1 MQRYESSWRKGGM
14 LEMKKGWMKRAGWR
28 AFVLSACA
36 FGGWSA
42 QAFAARIDPQELEQ
56 LRGTV
61 GMLLEDVEEFYHVT
75 LLIESFMVFMLL
87 ALIVVGLVGYIKLR
101 KEVREL
107 RRRVCGEDDFAAEP
121 PEDIDS
127 PFEPMPEP
135 ESMPEPEPEPEPE
148 PMPEPERE
156 PESPPIVRFMEA
168 YSEANDIED
177 PTLQKARF
185 ASLLAEFSSKRFT
198 CTNPEDRKTNP
209 NAPPTFETRDEGDFW
224 AVEKG
229 DGSDDYY
236 VIPDPTLPYSEE
248 RHRFCGMKEAFASN
262 YQEGKTYTHME
273 VEAPARF
280 SLMGSLW
287 APQRPGKIMLS
298 REQDA

>member
-28 AFVLSACA
+28 AFALSACA
-36 FGGWSA
+36 FGGWST

-61 GMLLEDVEEFYHVT
+61 GMLFEDVEEFYHVT

-135 ESMPEPEPEPEPE
+135 ESMPEPEPEP
-148 PMPEPERE
+148 
-156 PESPPIVRFMEA
+156 
-168 YSEANDIED
+168 DD
-177 PTLQKARF
+177 D
-185 ASLLAEFSSKRFT
+185 AELG
-198 CTNPEDRKTNP
+198 
-209 NAPPTFETRDEGDFW
+209 DEGEINPQS
-224 AVEKG
+224 AA
-229 DGSDDYY
+229 
-236 VIPDPTLPYSEE
+236 PTSP
-248 RHRFCGMKEAFASN
+248 RIKPMASPE
-262 YQEGKTYTHME
+262 Q
-273 VEAPARF
+273 P
-280 SLMGSLW
+280 SLF
-287 APQRPGKIMLS
+287 
-298 REQDA
+298 QDET

>member
-1 MQRYESSWRKGGM
+1 MQRYESFWRRGGM
-14 LEMKKGWMKRAGWR
+14 LEMKRGWMKRAGQR
-28 AFVLSACA
+28 AFALGACA
-36 FGGWSA
+36 FGGWST

-135 ESMPEPEPEPEPE
+135 ESMPEPEPLYGSVQRG
-148 PMPEPERE
+148 ERYRR
-156 PESPPIVRFMEA
+156 PRSAKSAFCQPLGGVLQQTVHLHES
-168 YSEANDIED
+168 
-177 PTLQKARF
+177 
-185 ASLLAEFSSKRFT
+185 
-198 CTNPEDRKTNP
+198 
-209 NAPPTFETRDEGDFW
+209 
-224 AVEKG
+224 
-229 DGSDDYY
+229 
-236 VIPDPTLPYSEE
+236 
-248 RHRFCGMKEAFASN
+248 
-262 YQEGKTYTHME
+262 
-273 VEAPARF
+273 
-280 SLMGSLW
+280 
-287 APQRPGKIMLS
+287 
-298 REQDA
+298 

>member
-75 LLIESFMVFMLL
+75 LLIESFMLVMLL

-107 RRRVCGEDDFAAEP
+107 RRLVCGEDDFAAET
-121 PEDIDS
+121 PEDVDS
-127 PFEPMPEP
+127 PFEPMPSFEP
-135 ESMPEPEPEPEPE
+135 EPEPVPEPEPEPEPV
-148 PMPEPERE
+148 PE
-156 PESPPIVRFMEA
+156 PESPPIVRFLEA
-168 YSEANDIED
+168 YNEVNDIED
-177 PTLQKARF
+177 PALQKARF

-198 CTNPEDRKTNP
+198 CTNPEARKTNP

-273 VEAPARF
+273 IEAPARF

-287 APQRPGKIMLS
+287 APQRPGKIVLS
-298 REQDA
+298 GEQDA